1 MSTTNDGGENIATNA
16 KPGVQ
21 ERILLHLLDY
31 SDYKSSVEV
40 PFSLSQMG
48 IANAVAIARSNVP
61 RAIAGLKDQGL
72 LIERQAH
79 VKGVSRKRKAY
90 FLTDSGM
97 NIAEETWNELRN
109 FQLRCILED
118 GQIVSTSLGEIN
130 SILPFSMRSVDII
143 RYMDENC
150 ILDVRMLS
158 ADLIERDLS
167 KHVEKQLVTALGDL
181 PRLRHFYG
189 REKELDNMCNLLDAR
204 ATTLM
209 VPGIAGIGKTTMASK
224 LIERFMHRR
233 NLFYHRCQDWEGS
246 RSFFESIADWLANI
260 GDSNFADYIA
270 TTPIPK
276 PADSARLLIDALGG
290 APSLIVIDD
299 FHKISDTTLHQT
311 FQAMALGLLGSEE
324 EIGLVMFSRSFK
336 PVVPTKDAEGRI
348 ASLVLP
354 LDGLDSDSGRKLLSS
369 FDNLEEEQ
377 WLYIHGISR
386 GHPLVLELINRG
398 ASAGAFHE
406 TLENYVT
413 VEIFSKLSGE
423 QKRLLSALSIYR
435 EPIPLDALSEQN
447 LDIDELDSLVEQG
460 LARQV
465 ESEIYD
471 VHDLI
476 REFLLRS
483 LDEKVKI
490 ESHVKCAEWYSKAK
504 QTPGFTI
511 ELIYHYIN
519 SNLNEEAAKIIVEDG
534 RNLVS
539 LGYMEL
545 LGLIENIELQD
556 VGLDSKTR
564 IKQLQGEILALLG
577 RFEEAKV
584 VFVDAE
590 EGAKKLKNVSIKAEV
605 LSAQADISLKQGNL
619 DEALS
624 MHNEAL
630 KNFIELGDAQGAAR
644 CYNNMGYLLRRK
656 NDRSKA
662 LESYGEVET
671 ILEQNDGIEL
681 ISAQLIL
688 ARSFLD
694 LGEVERA
701 RKHAMNAFEKSD
713 NSENQQIHAR
723 AQAVLGRYHAK
734 VGDLDVASHHYTNA
748 LEAMGEEGDIL
759 SMVDITILLGEV
771 LQDAGRSD
779 EAMEHFREALVIAEA
794 NDLRMQIGELL
805 TRLGTVASDKSRR
818 MEYLQRALSVF
829 RELGAKSRMREVQTQ
844 VHNAVMG
851 I

>member
-1 MSTTNDGGENIATNA
+1 MVSSA

-31 SDYKSSVEV
+31 SDYKNSVEV

-97 NIAEETWNELRN
+97 NVAEETWNELRN
-109 FQLRCILED
+109 FPLRCILED
-118 GQIVSTSLGEIN
+118 GNISNTNLGEIN
-130 SILPFSMRSVDII
+130 TILPFSMRSVDII
-143 RYMDENC
+143 RYLDENC
-150 ILDVRMLS
+150 VLDVRMLS

-167 KHVEKQLVTALGDL
+167 KHVEKQLVTSLGDL

-209 VPGIAGIGKTTMASK
+209 IPGIAGIGKTTMASK

-260 GDSNFADYIA
+260 GDSTFADYIA
-270 TTPIPK
+270 TTPVPK

-311 FQAMALGLLGSEE
+311 FQAIALGLLGSEE

-336 PVVPTKDAEGRI
+336 PVVPAKDAEGRI

-369 FDNLEEEQ
+369 YEDLGEEQ

-435 EPIPLDALSEQN
+435 EPVPLGALAEQD
-447 LDIDELDSLVEQG
+447 LDTDELDSLVEQG

-465 ESEIYD
+465 ETDIYD

-483 LDEKVKI
+483 LDEKMKI
-490 ESHVKCAEWYSKAK
+490 DSHSKCAEWYSKAK

-511 ELIYHYIN
+511 ELIYHLIN
-519 SNLNEEAAKIIVEDG
+519 SNSNEEAAKIIVEDG
-534 RNLVS
+534 RGLVS
-539 LGYMEL
+539 LGHMEL
-545 LGLIENIELQD
+545 LGLIENIELSEII
-556 VGLDSKTR
+556 LESKTS
-564 IKQLQGEILALLG
+564 INQLQGEIMALLG
-577 RFEEAKV
+577 RFEDAKEVFTEAQN
-584 VFVDAE
+584 
-590 EGAKKLKNVSIKAEV
+590 GALKLKNVPVQAEV
-605 LSAQADISLKQGNL
+605 LSALADIALKQGNL
-619 DEALS
+619 EDALS
-624 MHNEAL
+624 MHNDAL
-630 KNFIELGDAQGAAR
+630 KNFIELGDATGAAR
-644 CYNNMGYLLRRK
+644 TYNNMGYLLRRK

-671 ILEQNDGIEL
+671 ILEQNDNIEL

-694 LGEVERA
+694 LGEIERA
-701 RKHAMNAFEKSD
+701 RKHALDAFEKSD

-734 VGDLDVASHHYTNA
+734 IGDLDVASHHYSNA

-771 LQDAGRSD
+771 LQDAGRTE
-779 EAMEHFREALVIAEA
+779 EAMEHFREALIIAEA

-829 RELGAKSRMREVQTQ
+829 RELGAKSRMRDVQTQ

-851 I
+851 R

>member
-1 MSTTNDGGENIATNA
+1 MVSNA

-97 NIAEETWNELRN
+97 NVAEETWNELRS
-109 FQLRCILED
+109 FPLRCILED
-118 GQIVSTSLGEIN
+118 GQISNTNLGEIN
-130 SILPFSMRSVDII
+130 TILPFSMRSVDII
-143 RYMDENC
+143 RYLDENC

-167 KHVEKQLVTALGDL
+167 KHVEKQLVTSLGDL

-209 VPGIAGIGKTTMASK
+209 IPGIAGIGKTTMASK

-246 RSFFESIADWLANI
+246 RSFLEAIADWLANI
-260 GDSNFADYIA
+260 GDSTFADYIA

-336 PVVPTKDAEGRI
+336 PVVPAKDAEGRI

-369 FDNLEEEQ
+369 YEDLGEEQ

-413 VEIFSKLSGE
+413 VEIFSKLSAE

-435 EPIPLDALSEQN
+435 EPVPLGALAEQN
-447 LDIDELDSLVEQG
+447 LDTDELDSLVEQG

-465 ESEIYD
+465 EAEIYD

-483 LDEKVKI
+483 LDDKMKI
-490 ESHVKCAEWYSKAK
+490 ESHSKCADWYSKAK
-504 QTPGFTI
+504 QTPGFTV
-511 ELIYHYIN
+511 ELIYHLIN
-519 SNLNEEAAKIIVEDG
+519 SNSNEEAAKIIVEDG
-534 RNLVS
+534 RGLVA
-539 LGYMEL
+539 LGHMEL
-545 LGLIENIELQD
+545 LGLMENIELSD
-556 VGLDSKTR
+556 IKLESKTR
-564 IKQLQGEILALLG
+564 INQLQGEIMALLG
-577 RFEEAKV
+577 RFEHAKEVFDEAQS
-584 VFVDAE
+584 
-590 EGAKKLKNVSIKAEV
+590 GALELKNIPIQAEV
-605 LSAQADISLKQGNL
+605 LSALADIALKQGNL
-619 DEALS
+619 EDALS

-630 KNFIELGDAQGAAR
+630 KNFIELGDAKGAAR
-644 CYNNMGYLLRRK
+644 TYNNMGYLLRRK
-656 NDRSKA
+656 NDRAKA

-671 ILEQNDGIEL
+671 ILEQNDDIEL

-694 LGEVERA
+694 LGETERA
-701 RKHAMNAFEKSD
+701 RKHALDAFEKSD

-734 VGDLDVASHHYTNA
+734 IGDLDVASHHYSNA

-771 LQDAGRSD
+771 LQDAGRVE
-779 EAMEHFREALVIAEA
+779 EAMEHFREALIIAEA

-829 RELGAKSRMREVQTQ
+829 RELGAKSRMKDVQTQ

-851 I
+851 R

>member
-1 MSTTNDGGENIATNA
+1 MVSSA

-31 SDYKSSVEV
+31 SDYKNSVEV

-97 NIAEETWNELRN
+97 NVAEETWNELRN
-109 FQLRCILED
+109 FPLRCILKD
-118 GQIVSTSLGEIN
+118 GNISNTNLGEIN
-130 SILPFSMRSVDII
+130 TILPFSMRSVDII
-143 RYMDENC
+143 RYLDENC
-150 ILDVRMLS
+150 VLDVRMLS

-167 KHVEKQLVTALGDL
+167 KHVEKQLVTSLGDL

-209 VPGIAGIGKTTMASK
+209 IPGIAGIGKTTMASK

-260 GDSNFADYIA
+260 GDSTFADYIA
-270 TTPIPK
+270 TTPVPK

-336 PVVPTKDAEGRI
+336 PVVPAKDAEGRI

-369 FDNLEEEQ
+369 YEDLGEEQ

-435 EPIPLDALSEQN
+435 EPVPLGALAEQD
-447 LDIDELDSLVEQG
+447 LDTDELDSLVEQG

-465 ESEIYD
+465 ETDIYD

-483 LDEKVKI
+483 LDEKMKI
-490 ESHVKCAEWYSKAK
+490 DSHSKCAEWYSKAK

-511 ELIYHYIN
+511 ELIYHLIN
-519 SNLNEEAAKIIVEDG
+519 SNSNEEAAKIIVEDG
-534 RNLVS
+534 RGLVS
-539 LGYMEL
+539 LGHMEL
-545 LGLIENIELQD
+545 LGLIENIELSEII
-556 VGLDSKTR
+556 LESKTS
-564 IKQLQGEILALLG
+564 INQLQGEIMALLG
-577 RFEEAKV
+577 RFEDAKEVFTEAQN
-584 VFVDAE
+584 
-590 EGAKKLKNVSIKAEV
+590 GALKLKNVPVQAEV
-605 LSAQADISLKQGNL
+605 LSALADIALKQGNL
-619 DEALS
+619 EDALS
-624 MHNEAL
+624 MHNDAL
-630 KNFIELGDAQGAAR
+630 KNFIELGDATGAAR
-644 CYNNMGYLLRRK
+644 TYNNMGYLLRRK

-671 ILEQNDGIEL
+671 ILEQNDNIEL

-694 LGEVERA
+694 LGEIERA
-701 RKHAMNAFEKSD
+701 RKHALDAFERSD

-734 VGDLDVASHHYTNA
+734 IGDLDVASHHYSNA

-771 LQDAGRSD
+771 LQDAGRTE
-779 EAMEHFREALVIAEA
+779 EAMEHFREALIIAEA

-829 RELGAKSRMREVQTQ
+829 RELGAKSRMRDVQTQ

-851 I
+851 R

>member
-1 MSTTNDGGENIATNA
+1 MVSNA

-79 VKGVSRKRKAY
+79 GKGVSRKRKAY

-97 NIAEETWNELRN
+97 NVAEETWNELRS
-109 FQLRCILED
+109 FPLRCILED
-118 GQIVSTSLGEIN
+118 GQISNTNLGEIN
-130 SILPFSMRSVDII
+130 TILPFSMRSVDII
-143 RYMDENC
+143 RYLDENC

-209 VPGIAGIGKTTMASK
+209 IPGIAGIGKTTMASK

-246 RSFFESIADWLANI
+246 RSFLESIADWLANI
-260 GDSNFADYIA
+260 GDSTFADYIA

-311 FQAMALGLLGSEE
+311 FQTMALGLLGSEE
-324 EIGLVMFSRSFK
+324 EIGLVIFSRSFK
-336 PVVPTKDAEGRI
+336 PVVPAKDAEGRI

-369 FDNLEEEQ
+369 YEDLGEEQ

-413 VEIFSKLSGE
+413 VEIFSKLSAE

-435 EPIPLDALSEQN
+435 EPVPLDALAEQN
-447 LDIDELDSLVEQG
+447 LDTDELDSLVEQG

-465 ESEIYD
+465 ETEIYD

-483 LDEKVKI
+483 LDDKMKM
-490 ESHVKCAEWYSKAK
+490 ESHSKCADWYSKAK

-511 ELIYHYIN
+511 ELIYHLIN
-519 SNLNEEAAKIIVEDG
+519 SNSNEEASRIIVEDG
-534 RNLVS
+534 RGLVA
-539 LGYMEL
+539 LGHMEL
-545 LGLIENIELQD
+545 LGLMENIELSD
-556 VGLDSKTR
+556 VKLESKTR
-564 IKQLQGEILALLG
+564 IHQLQGEIMALLG
-577 RFEEAKV
+577 RFEHAKEVFNEAQS
-584 VFVDAE
+584 
-590 EGAKKLKNVSIKAEV
+590 GALELKNIPIQAEV
-605 LSAQADISLKQGNL
+605 LSALADIALKQGNL
-619 DEALS
+619 EDALS

-630 KNFIELGDAQGAAR
+630 KNFIELGDAKGAAR
-644 CYNNMGYLLRRK
+644 TYNNMGYLLRRK
-656 NDRSKA
+656 NDRTKA

-671 ILEQNDGIEL
+671 ILEENDDIEL

-694 LGEVERA
+694 LGETERA
-701 RKHAMNAFEKSD
+701 RKHALNAFEKSD

-734 VGDLDVASHHYTNA
+734 IGDLDVASHHYSNA

-771 LQDAGRSD
+771 LQDAGRAE
-779 EAMEHFREALVIAEA
+779 EAMEHFREALIIAEA

-829 RELGAKSRMREVQTQ
+829 RELGAKSRMKDVQTQ

-851 I
+851 R

>member
-1 MSTTNDGGENIATNA
+1 MVSNA

-97 NIAEETWNELRN
+97 NVAEETWNELRS
-109 FQLRCILED
+109 FPLRCILED
-118 GQIVSTSLGEIN
+118 GQISNTNLGEIN
-130 SILPFSMRSVDII
+130 TILPFSMRSVDII
-143 RYMDENC
+143 RYLDENC

-167 KHVEKQLVTALGDL
+167 KHVEKQLVTSLGDL

-209 VPGIAGIGKTTMASK
+209 IPGIAGIGKTTMASK

-246 RSFFESIADWLANI
+246 RSFLEAIADWLANI
-260 GDSNFADYIA
+260 GDSTFADYIA

-336 PVVPTKDAEGRI
+336 PVVPAKDAEGRI

-369 FDNLEEEQ
+369 YEDLGEEQ

-413 VEIFSKLSGE
+413 VEIFSKLSAE

-435 EPIPLDALSEQN
+435 EPVPLGALAEQN
-447 LDIDELDSLVEQG
+447 LDTDELDSLVEQG

-465 ESEIYD
+465 ETEIYD

-483 LDEKVKI
+483 LDDKMKI
-490 ESHVKCAEWYSKAK
+490 ESHSKCADWYSKAK
-504 QTPGFTI
+504 QTPGFTV
-511 ELIYHYIN
+511 ELIYHLIN
-519 SNLNEEAAKIIVEDG
+519 SNSNEEAAKIIVEDG
-534 RNLVS
+534 RGLVA
-539 LGYMEL
+539 LGHMEL
-545 LGLIENIELQD
+545 LGLMENIELSD
-556 VGLDSKTR
+556 IKLESKTR
-564 IKQLQGEILALLG
+564 INQLQGEIMALLG
-577 RFEEAKV
+577 RFEHAKEVFEEAQS
-584 VFVDAE
+584 
-590 EGAKKLKNVSIKAEV
+590 GALELKNIPIQAEV
-605 LSAQADISLKQGNL
+605 LSALADIALKQGNL
-619 DEALS
+619 EDALS

-630 KNFIELGDAQGAAR
+630 KNFIELGDAKGAAR
-644 CYNNMGYLLRRK
+644 TYNNMGYLLRRK
-656 NDRSKA
+656 NDRAKA

-671 ILEQNDGIEL
+671 ILEQNDDIEL

-694 LGEVERA
+694 LGEIERA
-701 RKHAMNAFEKSD
+701 RKHALDAFEKSD

-734 VGDLDVASHHYTNA
+734 IGDLDVASHHYSNA

-771 LQDAGRSD
+771 LQDAGRVE
-779 EAMEHFREALVIAEA
+779 EAMEHFREALIIAEA

-829 RELGAKSRMREVQTQ
+829 RELGAKSRMKDVQTQ

-851 I
+851 R

>member
-1 MSTTNDGGENIATNA
+1 MASNA

-31 SDYKSSVEV
+31 SDYKNSVEV

-90 FLTDSGM
+90 FLTDAGM
-97 NIAEETWNELRN
+97 NVAEETWNELRS
-109 FQLRCILED
+109 FPLRCILED
-118 GQIVSTSLGEIN
+118 GHISNTNLGEIN
-130 SILPFSMRSVDII
+130 TILPFSMRSVDII
-143 RYMDENC
+143 RYLNEDC

-167 KHVEKQLVTALGDL
+167 KHVEKQLVTSLGDL

-209 VPGIAGIGKTTMASK
+209 IPGIAGIGKTTMASK

-260 GDSNFADYIA
+260 GDSTFADYIA
-270 TTPIPK
+270 TTPVPK

-324 EIGLVMFSRSFK
+324 ETGLVMFSRSFK
-336 PVVPTKDAEGRI
+336 PVVPAKDAEGRI

-369 FDNLEEEQ
+369 FEDMGEEQ

-413 VEIFSKLSGE
+413 VEIFSKLSAE

-435 EPIPLDALSEQN
+435 EPVPLDALAEQN
-447 LDIDELDSLVEQG
+447 LDTDELDSLVEQG

-465 ESEIYD
+465 ETEIYD

-483 LDEKVKI
+483 LDEEMKVN
-490 ESHVKCAEWYSKAK
+490 SHSKCVDWYSKAK

-511 ELIYHYIN
+511 ELIYHLIS
-519 SNLNEEAAKIIVEDG
+519 SNANDEAAKIIVEDG
-534 RNLVS
+534 RGLVA
-539 LGYMEL
+539 LGHMEL
-545 LGLIENIELQD
+545 LGLIGKIELSEIT
-556 VGLDSKTR
+556 LESKTN
-564 IKQLQGEILALLG
+564 INQLQGEIMALLG
-577 RFEEAKV
+577 RFEDAKEVFTEAQN
-584 VFVDAE
+584 
-590 EGAKKLKNVSIKAEV
+590 GALKMKNIPIQAEV
-605 LSAQADISLKQGNL
+605 LSALADIALKQGELEN
-619 DEALS
+619 ALS
-624 MHNEAL
+624 MHHEAL
-630 KNFIELGDAQGAAR
+630 KNFIELGDAKGAAR
-644 CYNNMGYLLRRK
+644 TYNNMGYLLRRK
-656 NDRSKA
+656 NDRVKA

-671 ILEQNDGIEL
+671 ILEQNDDIEL

-694 LGEVERA
+694 LGEIERA
-701 RKHAMNAFEKSD
+701 RKHALNAFEKSD

-734 VGDLDVASHHYTNA
+734 IGDLDVASHHYSNA

-771 LQDAGRSD
+771 LQDAGRTE
-779 EAMEHFREALVIAEA
+779 EAMEHFREALIIAEA

-829 RELGAKSRMREVQTQ
+829 RELGAKSRMRDVQTQ

-851 I
+851 R

>member
-1 MSTTNDGGENIATNA
+1 MVSSA

-31 SDYKSSVEV
+31 SDYKNSVEV

-97 NIAEETWNELRN
+97 NVAEETWNELRN
-109 FQLRCILED
+109 FPLRCILED
-118 GQIVSTSLGEIN
+118 GNISNTNLGEIN
-130 SILPFSMRSVDII
+130 TILPFSMRSVDII
-143 RYMDENC
+143 RYLDENC
-150 ILDVRMLS
+150 VLDVRMLS

-167 KHVEKQLVTALGDL
+167 KHVEKQLVTSLGDL

-209 VPGIAGIGKTTMASK
+209 IPGIAGIGKTTMASK

-260 GDSNFADYIA
+260 GDSTFADYIA
-270 TTPIPK
+270 TTPVPK

-299 FHKISDTTLHQT
+299 FHKISDSTLHQT

-336 PVVPTKDAEGRI
+336 PVVPAKDAEGRI

-369 FDNLEEEQ
+369 YEDLGEEQ

-435 EPIPLDALSEQN
+435 EPVPLGALAEQD
-447 LDIDELDSLVEQG
+447 LDTDELDSLVEQG

-465 ESEIYD
+465 ETDIYD

-483 LDEKVKI
+483 LDKKMKI
-490 ESHVKCAEWYSKAK
+490 DSHSKCAEWYSKAK

-511 ELIYHYIN
+511 ELIYHLIN
-519 SNLNEEAAKIIVEDG
+519 SNSNEEAAKIIVEDG
-534 RNLVS
+534 RGLV
-539 LGYMEL
+539 
-545 LGLIENIELQD
+545 
-556 VGLDSKTR
+556 
-564 IKQLQGEILALLG
+564 
-577 RFEEAKV
+577 
-584 VFVDAE
+584 
-590 EGAKKLKNVSIKAEV
+590 
-605 LSAQADISLKQGNL
+605 
-619 DEALS
+619 
-624 MHNEAL
+624 
-630 KNFIELGDAQGAAR
+630 
-644 CYNNMGYLLRRK
+644 
-656 NDRSKA
+656 
-662 LESYGEVET
+662 
-671 ILEQNDGIEL
+671 
-681 ISAQLIL
+681 
-688 ARSFLD
+688 
-694 LGEVERA
+694 
-701 RKHAMNAFEKSD
+701 
-713 NSENQQIHAR
+713 
-723 AQAVLGRYHAK
+723 
-734 VGDLDVASHHYTNA
+734 
-748 LEAMGEEGDIL
+748 
-759 SMVDITILLGEV
+759 
-771 LQDAGRSD
+771 
-779 EAMEHFREALVIAEA
+779 
-794 NDLRMQIGELL
+794 
-805 TRLGTVASDKSRR
+805 
-818 MEYLQRALSVF
+818 
-829 RELGAKSRMREVQTQ
+829 
-844 VHNAVMG
+844 
-851 I
+851 

>member
-1 MSTTNDGGENIATNA
+1 MVSSA

-31 SDYKSSVEV
+31 SDYKNSVEV

-97 NIAEETWNELRN
+97 NVAEETWNELRN
-109 FQLRCILED
+109 FPLRCILED
-118 GQIVSTSLGEIN
+118 GNISNTNLGEIN
-130 SILPFSMRSVDII
+130 TILPFSMRSVDII
-143 RYMDENC
+143 RYLDENC
-150 ILDVRMLS
+150 VLDVRMLS

-167 KHVEKQLVTALGDL
+167 KHVEKQLVTSLGDL

-209 VPGIAGIGKTTMASK
+209 IPGIAGIGKTTMASK

-260 GDSNFADYIA
+260 GDSTFADYIA
-270 TTPIPK
+270 TTPVPK

-336 PVVPTKDAEGRI
+336 PVVPAKDAEGRI

-369 FDNLEEEQ
+369 YEDLGEEQ

-435 EPIPLDALSEQN
+435 EPVPLGALAEQD
-447 LDIDELDSLVEQG
+447 LDTDELDSLVEQG

-465 ESEIYD
+465 ETDIYD

-483 LDEKVKI
+483 LDEKRKI
-490 ESHVKCAEWYSKAK
+490 DSHSKCAEWYSKAK

-511 ELIYHYIN
+511 ELIYHLIN
-519 SNLNEEAAKIIVEDG
+519 SNSNEEAAKIIVEDG
-534 RNLVS
+534 RGLVS
-539 LGYMEL
+539 LGHMEL
-545 LGLIENIELQD
+545 LGLIENIELSEII
-556 VGLDSKTR
+556 LESKTS
-564 IKQLQGEILALLG
+564 INQLQGEIMALLG
-577 RFEEAKV
+577 RFEDAKEVFTEAQN
-584 VFVDAE
+584 
-590 EGAKKLKNVSIKAEV
+590 GALKLKNVPVQAEV
-605 LSAQADISLKQGNL
+605 LSALADIALKQGNL
-619 DEALS
+619 EDALS
-624 MHNEAL
+624 MHNDAL
-630 KNFIELGDAQGAAR
+630 KNFIELGDATGAAR
-644 CYNNMGYLLRRK
+644 TYNNMGYLLRRK

-671 ILEQNDGIEL
+671 ILEQNDNIEL

-694 LGEVERA
+694 LGEIERA
-701 RKHAMNAFEKSD
+701 RKHALDAFEKSD

-734 VGDLDVASHHYTNA
+734 IGDLDVASHHYSNA

-771 LQDAGRSD
+771 LQDAGRTE
-779 EAMEHFREALVIAEA
+779 EAMEHFREALIIAEA

-829 RELGAKSRMREVQTQ
+829 RELGAKSRMRDVQTQ

-851 I
+851 R

>member
-1 MSTTNDGGENIATNA
+1 MVSNA

-97 NIAEETWNELRN
+97 NVAEETWNELRS
-109 FQLRCILED
+109 FPLRCILED
-118 GQIVSTSLGEIN
+118 GQISNTNLGEIN
-130 SILPFSMRSVDII
+130 TILPFSMRSVDII
-143 RYMDENC
+143 RYLDENC

-167 KHVEKQLVTALGDL
+167 KHVEKQLVTSLGDL

-246 RSFFESIADWLANI
+246 RSFLESIADWLANI
-260 GDSNFADYIA
+260 GDSTFADYIA

-336 PVVPTKDAEGRI
+336 PVVPAKDAEGRI

-369 FDNLEEEQ
+369 YEDLGEEQ

-413 VEIFSKLSGE
+413 VEIFSKLSAE

-435 EPIPLDALSEQN
+435 EPVPLDALAEQN
-447 LDIDELDSLVEQG
+447 LDTDELDSLVEQG

-465 ESEIYD
+465 ETEIYD

-483 LDEKVKI
+483 LDDKMKI
-490 ESHVKCAEWYSKAK
+490 ESHSKCADWYSKAK
-504 QTPGFTI
+504 QTPGFTV
-511 ELIYHYIN
+511 ELIYHLIN
-519 SNLNEEAAKIIVEDG
+519 SNSNEEAAKIIVEDG
-534 RNLVS
+534 RGLVA
-539 LGYMEL
+539 LGHMEL
-545 LGLIENIELQD
+545 LGLIENIELSD
-556 VGLDSKTR
+556 IKLELKTR
-564 IKQLQGEILALLG
+564 INQLQGEIMALLG
-577 RFEEAKV
+577 RFEHAKEVFNEAQN
-584 VFVDAE
+584 
-590 EGAKKLKNVSIKAEV
+590 GALKLKNIPIQAEV
-605 LSAQADISLKQGNL
+605 LSALADIALKQGNL
-619 DEALS
+619 EDALS

-630 KNFIELGDAQGAAR
+630 KNFIEIGDAKGAAR
-644 CYNNMGYLLRRK
+644 TYNNMGYLLRRK
-656 NDRSKA
+656 NDRAKA

-671 ILEQNDGIEL
+671 ILEQNDDIEL

-694 LGEVERA
+694 LGETERA
-701 RKHAMNAFEKSD
+701 RKHALDAFEKSD

-734 VGDLDVASHHYTNA
+734 IGDLDVASHHYSNA

-771 LQDAGRSD
+771 LQDAGRVE
-779 EAMEHFREALVIAEA
+779 EAMEHYR
-794 NDLRMQIGELL
+794 
-805 TRLGTVASDKSRR
+805 
-818 MEYLQRALSVF
+818 
-829 RELGAKSRMREVQTQ
+829 
-844 VHNAVMG
+844 
-851 I
+851 

>member
-1 MSTTNDGGENIATNA
+1 MVSSA

-97 NIAEETWNELRN
+97 NVAEETWNELRS
-109 FQLRCILED
+109 FPLRCILED
-118 GQIVSTSLGEIN
+118 GQISNTNLGEIN
-130 SILPFSMRSVDII
+130 TILPFSMRSVDII
-143 RYMDENC
+143 RYLDENC
-150 ILDVRMLS
+150 VLDVRMLS

-167 KHVEKQLVTALGDL
+167 KHVEKQLVTSLGDL

-209 VPGIAGIGKTTMASK
+209 IPGIAGIGKTTMASK

-260 GDSNFADYIA
+260 GDSTFADYIA
-270 TTPIPK
+270 TTPVPK

-311 FQAMALGLLGSEE
+311 FQAIALGLLGSEE

-336 PVVPTKDAEGRI
+336 PVVPAKDAEGRI

-369 FDNLEEEQ
+369 YEDLGEEQ

-413 VEIFSKLSGE
+413 VEIFSKLSAE

-435 EPIPLDALSEQN
+435 EPVPLGALAEQD
-447 LDIDELDSLVEQG
+447 LDTDELDSLVEQG

-465 ESEIYD
+465 EADIYD

-483 LDEKVKI
+483 LDEKMKI
-490 ESHVKCAEWYSKAK
+490 NSHSKCAEWYSKAK

-511 ELIYHYIN
+511 ELIYHLISSN
-519 SNLNEEAAKIIVEDG
+519 SNEEAARIIVEDG
-534 RNLVS
+534 RGLVA
-539 LGYMEL
+539 LGHMEL
-545 LGLIENIELQD
+545 LGLIENIDLSDIILE
-556 VGLDSKTR
+556 SKTS
-564 IKQLQGEILALLG
+564 INQLQGEIMALLG
-577 RFEEAKV
+577 RFEDAKEVFTEAQN
-584 VFVDAE
+584 
-590 EGAKKLKNVSIKAEV
+590 GALKLKNIPIQAEV
-605 LSAQADISLKQGNL
+605 LSALADISLKQGNL
-619 DEALS
+619 EDALS

-630 KNFIELGDAQGAAR
+630 KNFIELGDAKGAAR
-644 CYNNMGYLLRRK
+644 TYNNMGYLLRRK

-671 ILEQNDGIEL
+671 ILEQNEDVEL

-694 LGEVERA
+694 LGEIERA
-701 RKHAMNAFEKSD
+701 RKHALDAFEKSD
-713 NSENQQIHAR
+713 NSESLQIHAR

-734 VGDLDVASHHYTNA
+734 IGDLDVASHHYSNA

-759 SMVDITILLGEV
+759 AMVDITILLGEV
-771 LQDAGRSD
+771 LQDAGRAE
-779 EAMEHFREALVIAEA
+779 EAMEHFREALIIAEA

-829 RELGAKSRMREVQTQ
+829 RELGAKSRMRDVQTQ

-851 I
+851 R

>member
-1 MSTTNDGGENIATNA
+1 MVSSA

-31 SDYKSSVEV
+31 SDYKNSVEV

-97 NIAEETWNELRN
+97 NVAEETWNELRN
-109 FQLRCILED
+109 FPLRCILED
-118 GQIVSTSLGEIN
+118 GNISNTNLGEIN
-130 SILPFSMRSVDII
+130 TILPFSMRSVDII
-143 RYMDENC
+143 RYLDENC
-150 ILDVRMLS
+150 VLDVRMLS

-167 KHVEKQLVTALGDL
+167 KHVEKQLVTSLGDL

-209 VPGIAGIGKTTMASK
+209 IPGIAGIGKTTMASK

-260 GDSNFADYIA
+260 GDSTFADYIA
-270 TTPIPK
+270 TTPVPK

-336 PVVPTKDAEGRI
+336 PVVPAKDAEGRI

-369 FDNLEEEQ
+369 YEDLGEEQ

-435 EPIPLDALSEQN
+435 EPVPLGALAEQD
-447 LDIDELDSLVEQG
+447 LDTDELDSLVEQG

-465 ESEIYD
+465 ETDIYD

-483 LDEKVKI
+483 LDKKMKI
-490 ESHVKCAEWYSKAK
+490 DSHSKCAEWYSKAK

-511 ELIYHYIN
+511 ELIYHLIN
-519 SNLNEEAAKIIVEDG
+519 SNSNEEAAKIIVEDG
-534 RNLVS
+534 RGLVS
-539 LGYMEL
+539 LGHMEL
-545 LGLIENIELQD
+545 LGLIENIELSEII
-556 VGLDSKTR
+556 LESKTS
-564 IKQLQGEILALLG
+564 INQLQGEIMALLG
-577 RFEEAKV
+577 RFEDAKEVFTEAQN
-584 VFVDAE
+584 
-590 EGAKKLKNVSIKAEV
+590 GALKLKNVPVQAEV
-605 LSAQADISLKQGNL
+605 LSALADIALKQGNL
-619 DEALS
+619 EDALS
-624 MHNEAL
+624 MHNDAL
-630 KNFIELGDAQGAAR
+630 KNFIELGDATGAAR
-644 CYNNMGYLLRRK
+644 TYNNMGYLLRRK

-671 ILEQNDGIEL
+671 ILEQNDNIEL

-694 LGEVERA
+694 LGEIERA
-701 RKHAMNAFEKSD
+701 RKHALDAFEKSD

-734 VGDLDVASHHYTNA
+734 IGDLDVASHHYSNA

-771 LQDAGRSD
+771 LQDAGRTE
-779 EAMEHFREALVIAEA
+779 EAMEHFREALIIAEA

-829 RELGAKSRMREVQTQ
+829 RELGAKSRMRDVQTQ

-851 I
+851 R